1 MLLLTATMLVSLGSF
16 LTVHPAGGWHG
27 AALAVVWGV
36 FDSAFLACFRTSDHH
51 SCSALAR

>member
-1 MLLLTATMLVSLGSF
+1 VSLGSF

-36 FDSAFLACFRTSDHH
+36 F
-51 SCSALAR
+51 